1 MSFIEILNTEVLS
14 NEKSLLEK
22 ITYRKAGEPDEHVRV
37 VFTRP
42 DATAILLYDP
52 NRKTVLLTE
61 QDRLPVYLK
70 EKSNAQILEVCAGLI
85 DEGELPEHTV
95 IREVEEET
103 GYRISHIKK
112 VGESYSSPGAFSE
125 YLHYF
130 VGEYSPDLKIA
141 EGGGLEHEGE
151 DIKLVELSFEEAR
164 DLLKQGK
171 IRDAKTLL
179 LLQYAALNNII

>member
-1 MSFIEILNTEVLS
+1 MSSIEILNTEVLS
-14 NEKSLLEK
+14 EEKSLLQK
-22 ITYRKAGEPDEHVRV
+22 ITYRKTGETGEHVRV

-52 NRKTVLLTE
+52 VRKTVLLTE

-70 EKSNAQILEVCAGLI
+70 EKSNAKILEVCAGLI

-112 VGESYSSPGAFSE
+112 VGEAYSSPGAFSE
-125 YLHYF
+125 KLHYF
-130 VGEYSPDLKIA
+130 IGEYSPELKVA

-151 DIKLVELSFEEAR
+151 DIKIVELSFDEAGE
-164 DLLKQGK
+164 LLKKGK

-179 LLQYAALNNII
+179 LLQHAALNHII